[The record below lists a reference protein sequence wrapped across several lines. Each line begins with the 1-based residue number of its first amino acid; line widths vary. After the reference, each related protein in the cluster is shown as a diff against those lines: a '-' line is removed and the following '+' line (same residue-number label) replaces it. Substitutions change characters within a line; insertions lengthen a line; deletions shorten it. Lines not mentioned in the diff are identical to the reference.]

1 MAEAINNGDDSS
13 GDENMDMAALLAAE
27 EVQMH
32 SLHRG
37 EVIEGTVVGRDRDGV
52 IVNVGAK
59 SEGIVHSNEMQSLG
73 HNPASKL
80 SEGDKILV
88 YIIHPETQEGQVLL
102 SIDRARGETGWRDLQ
117 TRFESQDSFEV
128 EIIGFNKGGLLCN
141 VEGVNAFIPLSQLA
155 HVRPDP
161 DNANYLADSIG
172 KNLRVKVIELN
183 RRRNRVILS
192 ERAAVQEWRS
202 QQKDKLLTELEEG
215 QIRRGVVT
223 SIRDFGVFVDLG
235 GADGLA
241 HLSELSWDRERAPGD
256 VYKIGQEVDAYVMK
270 VDPETKKIAL
280 SLRRA
285 QPQEWDVLVGQYSVG
300 QLVIGK
306 ATKLVPFGAFA
317 QIEGQLEGLVHVS
330 EISDRKIG
338 HPNEVL
344 REGDILPLKIVR
356 IERDRHR
363 LALSLK
369 QARSDAEVRGFVFD
383 PNGAV
388 SLVPESE
395 QERLQADGIATP
407 PWQRGLGGEES
418 EAAGEQPAPEPD
430 EEETPE
436 PAAEAGAEEESEA
449 EEETEAIAPEET
461 PTAEGEELST
471 TAEAE
476 PEEQPAA
483 AEAEETEPEP
493 AEA

>member
-1 MAEAINNGDDSS
+1 MAEAISNGDDSS
-13 GDENMDMAALLAAE
+13 GEETMDMAALLAAE

-59 SEGIVHSNEMQSLG
+59 SEGVVHSNEMQSLG

-161 DNANYLADSIG
+161 ENANYLADSIG
-172 KNLRVKVIELN
+172 KSLRVKVIELN

-256 VYKIGQEVDAYVMK
+256 VYKVGQEVDAYVMK

-363 LALSLK
+363 LALSLR

-383 PNGAV
+383 SNGAV

-395 QERLQADGIATP
+395 QERLQAEGIATP
-407 PWQRGLGGEES
+407 PWQRGL
-418 EAAGEQPAPEPD
+418 AAGD
-430 EEETPE
+430 
-436 PAAEAGAEEESEA
+436 
-449 EEETEAIAPEET
+449 
-461 PTAEGEELST
+461 
-471 TAEAE
+471 E
-476 PEEQPAA
+476 PEEQTESESAQDLPEPELAPVGSEVEEASDDANSATTEVTETESGEAAPEAA
-483 AEAEETEPEP
+483 AETEEEPPAPEAEAEPEP